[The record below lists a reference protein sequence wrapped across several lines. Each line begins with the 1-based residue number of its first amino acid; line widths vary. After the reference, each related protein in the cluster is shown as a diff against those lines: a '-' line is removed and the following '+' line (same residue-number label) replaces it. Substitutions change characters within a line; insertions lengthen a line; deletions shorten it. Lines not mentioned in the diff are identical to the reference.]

1 MGTSQ
6 AKSAILSNFGTTHSF
21 HHYVVEQPFYVR
33 RLISRWVLPA
43 LAKYGQRF
51 NDVGTFLRGNRFRVA

>member
-1 MGTSQ
+1 
-6 AKSAILSNFGTTHSF
+6 
-21 HHYVVEQPFYVR
+21 VVEQPFYVR